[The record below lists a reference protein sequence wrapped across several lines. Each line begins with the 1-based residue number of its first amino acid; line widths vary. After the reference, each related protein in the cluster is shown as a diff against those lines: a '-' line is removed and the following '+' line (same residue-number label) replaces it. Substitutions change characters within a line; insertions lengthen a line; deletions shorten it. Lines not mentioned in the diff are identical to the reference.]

1 VGSRHGGPRVFSLD
15 FGVLI
20 FLGTLPPARL
30 RDADRRGVAGQA
42 GGHHKGC
49 TLLAPTMQAGQ
60 GEVHKELCTRREVVV
75 GLVNQHRISVTR
87 LMIQP
92 QVQQV
97 CTLDSFNFVYQ
108 R

>member
-1 VGSRHGGPRVFSLD
+1 
-15 FGVLI
+15 
-20 FLGTLPPARL
+20 
-30 RDADRRGVAGQA
+30 
-42 GGHHKGC
+42 
-49 TLLAPTMQAGQ
+49 MQAGQ